1 MPENPKPT
9 KQPKTAKLRLEQ
21 LLWSQGCTRVVG
33 VDEAG
38 RGAWAGPVYAA
49 AVCLPPDNAELTTI
63 LAGVRDSK
71 QMTKLARA
79 RAIDIIQRAAWAW
92 GVASADHAEIEALG
106 IVPATCLAM
115 ERALEICCRA
125 LPECQLDYLLLDST
139 RCEGLNLH
147 YSPLR
152 AMIRGDQKSL
162 SIAAASV
169 LAKASRDAY
178 MQSLDTDSNY
188 AHYQF
193 GIHKGYGTTQHRDL
207 LHTYGVS
214 PLHRKTY
221 KPIRALIAEAGV

>member
-1 MPENPKPT
+1 MPESPKLIR
-9 KQPKTAKLRLEQ
+9 KPKTAKLRLEQ
-21 LLWSQGCTRVVG
+21 VLWARGCTRVVG

-49 AVCLPPDNAELTTI
+49 AVCLPPSNPELRSV

-71 QMTKLARA
+71 QMTNLARQ
-79 RAIDIIQRAAWAW
+79 RSIDTIQGAAWAW
-92 GVASADHAEIEALG
+92 GVASADNAEIEALG

-125 LPECQLDYLLLDST
+125 LPEGKLDYLLLDST
-139 RCEGLNLH
+139 RCEGLNLN
-147 YSPLR
+147 YAPLR

-178 MQSLDTDSNY
+178 MQTLDADSHY
-188 AHYQF
+188 ARYQF
-193 GIHKGYGTTQHRDL
+193 GVHKGYGTAKHRAL

-221 KPIRALIAEAGV
+221 KPIRALSAKAEA